1 MSDSQP
7 KWICEYCTYENYPSS
22 LKCTMC
28 RGAKPF
34 VSEDI
39 YQLRGK
45 DEKYS
50 SNTSLSGLAAAV
62 CDNKP
67 KKGKW
72 TCETCTFLNTSKE
85 QASFY
90 WLGCEKSAFC
100 LLFLLS
106 LFNNSLADDDFLFF
120 WYLLTGNWKNKF
132 RCIPRI

>member
-1 MSDSQP
+1 MSDTQQS

-39 YQLRGK
+39 YQLRGT

-67 KKGKW
+67 KRGKW
-72 TCETCTFLNTSKE
+72 TCDTCTFLNPSRE
-85 QASFY
+85 QVSTYICMTYF
-90 WLGCEKSAFC
+90 
-100 LLFLLS
+100 
-106 LFNNSLADDDFLFF
+106 
-120 WYLLTGNWKNKF
+120 
-132 RCIPRI
+132 I